1 MGQPLFLSVNGT
13 GVPDPWGPGFAGD
26 VGRALTNPWFNIA
39 KQFYG
44 DQSALKVKWW
54 WQPIGYPAA
63 VFPMTPSVNT
73 GVVELSRQ
81 ITLHENPD
89 PKYNLGAY
97 CPPGTPLAISGYSQG
112 ALVTDIFWRD
122 YVLNKSG
129 PHHNRLDD
137 LAAGGI
143 INFGDPM
150 RTPGIAHGNEIA
162 GFPAPTI
169 LDGVVTG
176 GIAGPGCLKPEETP
190 DFLLSC
196 ALDGDLYAAAPVGPK
211 AAPATDT
218 SAPWVNE
225 PLVGQVETRIYNF
238 IESGSLITGFMAIA
252 KGISQELGY
261 PLSNTIALFQA
272 IENGLTFAAAGTNAP
287 HWKYDPFVQPMAD
300 WLNSRV

>member
-1 MGQPLFLSVNGT
+1 MPTPLFLSVNGT

-26 VGRALTNPWFNIA
+26 VGRDLVDPWFKIA
-39 KQFYG
+39 QQFWG
-44 DQSALKVKWW
+44 VQTALAIKWW

-63 VFPMTPSVNT
+63 VFPMGPSVNA
-73 GVVELSRQ
+73 GVAELSRQ
-81 ITLHENPD
+81 LTLHENPD
-89 PKYNLGAY
+89 PKVNLGGY
-97 CPPGTPLAISGYSQG
+97 CPPGTPFAISGYSQG
-112 ALVTDIFWRD
+112 AIVTDIFWRD
-122 YVLNKSG
+122 LVLNPDG
-129 PHHNRLDD
+129 LHHNRLDD

-150 RTPGIAHGNEIA
+150 RCPGIAHGNEVA
-162 GFPAPTI
+162 GLPAPTH

-196 ALDGDLYAAAPVGPK
+196 ALDGDLYAAAPVGP
-211 AAPATDT
+211 PTGEATDT
-218 SAPWVNE
+218 SAPFVKE

-238 IESGSLITGFMAIA
+238 IESGSLLNGFMAVV

-261 PLSNTIALFQA
+261 PLANTIALFQA
-272 IENGLTFAAAGTNAP
+272 ISNGLSFAAAGTAAP
-287 HWKYDPFVQPMAD
+287 HWQYQGFVPHMVA